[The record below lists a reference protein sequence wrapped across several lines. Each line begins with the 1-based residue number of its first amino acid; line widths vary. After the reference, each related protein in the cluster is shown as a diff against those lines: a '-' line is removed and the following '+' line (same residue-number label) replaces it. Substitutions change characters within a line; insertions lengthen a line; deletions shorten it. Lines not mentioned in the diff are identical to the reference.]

1 MGGYNLVERAIT
13 RAKIIRTS
21 SWSILYLLRCV
32 ECFTFK
38 SAVSSVEVD
47 IFRCDKNQKSQ
58 NDAVSMHIG
67 HLHTDLTC
75 IAIHTNN
82 LMNKW
87 SSLII
92 IT

>member
-1 MGGYNLVERAIT
+1 MQRLLEPHPGRFCFYYVV
-13 RAKIIRTS
+13 
-21 SWSILYLLRCV
+21 WSV
-32 ECFTFK
+32 FSFK

-82 LMNKW
+82 LMNKCT
-87 SSLII
+87 SLII
-92 IT
+92 II